1 LTDLAVFRQDPDG
14 RTRLFIL
21 RSSGNRYDAYG
32 PAWTSPPNDP
42 QWTLAN
48 LKLAAGNV
56 DGSGGDDLVVT
67 TRAATGWTGH
77 VFTRTEPASET
88 WTAATWATVSP
99 APPNWSAFT
108 PLVGDFTADGR
119 ADLATVTGVTTAQ
132 TQVHVRAST
141 GTAFAATAALWW
153 DSGAGNWE
161 HRRSRFAVG
170 NVDGDTTNGR
180 GRADIAVLYSN
191 TDQASRLFTLRNQGS
206 ALVSEQWWPAG
217 SASGTFDARTSELY
231 ATDINADGRT
241 DLAVFNECCS
251 VGNQE
256 LWTAMSTGTGFDAP
270 QRVREFT
277 VNRDRPA
284 SGWWKLDAGSG
295 TSLQDEYGENPATAL
310 GAPVWEL
317 GPTAVNGDR
326 SLRFNGVNQWAET
339 SGPVVR
345 TDRSFTVAAWLNPR
359 QTGGVWPAAV
369 TQTGDR
375 ASAFT
380 IRHDGT
386 RWIFT
391 AAESDGD
398 NPAHVNLPSF
408 QSVRFFTWTH
418 VAGVYDGARGEVRL
432 YVNGVFENSTPISR
446 VFAGTGPLVMGNLK
460 WNGAPRDYW
469 NGDIGEVEMRD
480 YAMGD
485 FDISRLANLRVDA
498 GHYRF
503 DQTNPTQNAGMVG
516 GNLTLT
522 GSPGFTAN
530 RAGVAGK
537 AVTLNGSSQYAAS
550 QWPVLNTGVGYT
562 VMAWVKVSAMPTSGD
577 WRVIAS
583 QSNGRCSAFMLRY
596 SYSSQ
601 KWMFSVF
608 ERDEDNSPHI
618 NLESQQQVQVG
629 VWTHVAGVYDPTT
642 QMMHIYV
649 DGQLGGSAPAPGSFR
664 AWEGG
669 TVGRARWNGL
679 QYGLFN
685 GAVDEVYLIQG
696 ALPQAEIARRMALA

>member
-1 LTDLAVFRQDPDG
+1 
-14 RTRLFIL
+14 
-21 RSSGNRYDAYG
+21 
-32 PAWTSPPNDP
+32 
-42 QWTLAN
+42 
-48 LKLAAGNV
+48 
-56 DGSGGDDLVVT
+56 
-67 TRAATGWTGH
+67 
-77 VFTRTEPASET
+77 
-88 WTAATWATVSP
+88 
-99 APPNWSAFT
+99 
-108 PLVGDFTADGR
+108 
-119 ADLATVTGVTTAQ
+119 
-132 TQVHVRAST
+132 
-141 GTAFAATAALWW
+141 
-153 DSGAGNWE
+153 
-161 HRRSRFAVG
+161 
-170 NVDGDTTNGR
+170 
-180 GRADIAVLYSN
+180 
-191 TDQASRLFTLRNQGS
+191 
-206 ALVSEQWWPAG
+206 
-217 SASGTFDARTSELY
+217 
-231 ATDINADGRT
+231 
-241 DLAVFNECCS
+241 
-251 VGNQE
+251 
-256 LWTAMSTGTGFDAP
+256 
-270 QRVREFT
+270 
-277 VNRDRPA
+277 
-284 SGWWKLDAGSG
+284 
-295 TSLQDEYGENPATAL
+295 
-310 GAPVWEL
+310 
-317 GPTAVNGDR
+317 VNGDR

-339 SGPVVR
+339 SGPAVR

-359 QTGGVWPAAV
+359 HTGGVWPAAV

-380 IRHDGT
+380 IRHDGA

-398 NPAHVNLPSF
+398 NPAHVNLSSF
-408 QSVRFFTWTH
+408 QNVRFFTWTH

-480 YAMGD
+480 YAMED

-498 GHYRF
+498 GHYRL
-503 DQTNPTQNAGMVG
+503 DQANPTQNAGLVG

-530 RAGVAGK
+530 RAGVEGK
-537 AVTLNGSSQYAAS
+537 AVTLNGSNQYAAS
-550 QWPVLNTGVGYT
+550 QWPVLNTAVGYT
-562 VMAWVKVSAMPTSGD
+562 AMAWVKVSAMPTSGD

-596 SYSSQ
+596 SYHSQ

-618 NLESQQQVQVG
+618 NLESQQQVQIG

-685 GAVDEVYLIQG
+685 GAVDEVYLVQG
-696 ALPQAEIARRMALA
+696 ALSQAEIAQPMARA